1 MGVENCGHPVP
12 ATEVTKLRKMYLE
25 CGRNMAEVSR
35 ASGRHENTIRRLCRD
50 NDWDGWCDKVG
61 TKADEMA
68 VVPQAKRIVTILK
81 LYDDRLEAIKDA
93 AKSPEVQ
100 GSVAREISEIAKSS
114 QLLTGG
120 ATGRVDIRAAL
131 KEFELL
137 PIDEQRKLLEERG
150 VDDSSG

>member
-1 MGVENCGHPVP
+1 MGVENCGQPIP
-12 ATEVTKLRKMYLE
+12 KAEVIKLRKMYLE
-25 CGRNMAEVSR
+25 CGRNAAEVSR
-35 ASGRHENTIRRLCRD
+35 VSGRHERTIGRLCHD
-50 NDWDGWCDKVG
+50 GDWDSWCDKVG
-61 TKADEMA
+61 AKADELS
-68 VVPQAKRIVTILK
+68 VLPQAKRIAKILK